1 MSLLKTR
8 NTPRFHI
15 TENTMVRS
23 KLVKN
28 LASILWAIWRRRY
41 LIAIPILIMPIA
53 GLVAGILSPK
63 KYETYT
69 TLLFQEAS
77 ESNPFLEDLAI
88 ATNLKARMEALNALL
103 HSRHILASVAWKME
117 LLQVNMEEKEKS
129 KIIGDLS
136 QALNAKL
143 VGENL
148 IKITYHSPQKAKMVE
163 TLNMVSMHFV
173 DRVLA
178 PQRSSII
185 QSESFL
191 SKELEERR
199 ADLEKAERAM
209 ADYQDRFA
217 SELPALHVGNVARL
231 SELESLIAQRHIE
244 LDGAK
249 AAQRS
254 LASRLAQTNPVV
266 GKIEEAIISVMAE
279 LTQLRAR
286 YTDEHSKVQ
295 GALARLNALETERNN
310 LMSEAQNINPDQLD
324 QAQIERLWAIAAS
337 SSNNNQDGEN
347 NNSRPL
353 LISQLERLQQ
363 GEDQIQ
369 RLTKEISTLTTEI
382 ENLQNKVNGF
392 GKHEQNLNE
401 LKREID
407 AREKIYND
415 LAERY
420 ERARVTG
427 SLGKSEEQD
436 RVKLIDPPFEPLGPI
451 TLPVFIFVIA
461 GIAGGFALGIGLA
474 VVAELLDTSVRRKDT
489 VIQMLNVPVL
499 ARIPPLQPAET

>member
-1 MSLLKTR
+1 
-8 NTPRFHI
+8 
-15 TENTMVRS
+15 MVRN

-28 LASILWAIWRRRY
+28 IASILWAIWRRRY

-53 GLVAGILSPK
+53 GLVVGILSPK

-117 LLQVNMEEKEKS
+117 LLQVNMDEKEKS
-129 KIIGDLS
+129 KIISDLS

-178 PQRSSII
+178 PQRSSIV

-191 SKELEERR
+191 AKELEERR
-199 ADLEKAERAM
+199 SDLEKAERAM
-209 ADYQDRFA
+209 ADYQDKFA
-217 SELPALHVGNVARL
+217 SELPSLHVGNVSRL
-231 SELESLIAQRHIE
+231 SELEALIAQRHIE
-244 LDGAK
+244 LDGAR

-266 GKIEEAIISVMAE
+266 GKIEEAIIVVMAE

-295 GALARLNALETERNN
+295 SALARLSALETERNN
-310 LMSEAQNINPDQLD
+310 LMTEAQDINPDHLD
-324 QAQIERLWAIAAS
+324 QVQIERLWAIAAS
-337 SSNNNQDGEN
+337 SSNNNSQEGEN

-353 LISQLERLQQ
+353 LISQLERLQH

-382 ENLQNKVNGF
+382 DTLQNKVNGF

-407 AREKIYND
+407 AREKIYKD

-461 GIAGGFALGIGLA
+461 GIAGGIALGIGLA
-474 VVAELLDTSVRRKDT
+474 IIAELLDTSIRRKDT
-489 VIQMLNVPVL
+489 LIQMLNVPVL
-499 ARIPPLQPAET
+499 ARIPPLQPADKQETSS

>member
-1 MSLLKTR
+1 
-8 NTPRFHI
+8 
-15 TENTMVRS
+15 MVRN

-28 LASILWAIWRRRY
+28 IASILWAIWRRRY

-53 GLVAGILSPK
+53 GLVVGILSPK

-117 LLQVNMEEKEKS
+117 LLQVNMDEKEKS
-129 KIIGDLS
+129 KIISDLS

-178 PQRSSII
+178 PQRSSIV

-191 SKELEERR
+191 AKELEERR
-199 ADLEKAERAM
+199 SDLEKAERAM
-209 ADYQDRFA
+209 ADYQDKFA
-217 SELPALHVGNVARL
+217 SELPSLHVGNVSRL
-231 SELESLIAQRHIE
+231 SELEALIAQRHIE
-244 LDGAK
+244 LDGAR

-266 GKIEEAIISVMAE
+266 GKIEEAIIVVMAE

-295 GALARLNALETERNN
+295 AALARLSALETERNN
-310 LMSEAQNINPDQLD
+310 LMTEAQAINPDQLD
-324 QAQIERLWAIAAS
+324 QVQIERLWAIAAS
-337 SSNNNQDGEN
+337 SSNNSNQEGEN
-347 NNSRPL
+347 NSSRPL
-353 LISQLERLQQ
+353 LISQLERLQH

-382 ENLQNKVNGF
+382 DNLQNKVNGF

-407 AREKIYND
+407 AREKIYKD

-451 TLPVFIFVIA
+451 TLPVFVFVIA
-461 GIAGGFALGIGLA
+461 GIAGGVALGIGLA
-474 VVAELLDTSVRRKDT
+474 IIAELLDTSIRRKDIL
-489 VIQMLNVPVL
+489 IQMLNVPVL
-499 ARIPPLQPAET
+499 ARIPPLQPADKQEIPS